1 MFGKFVSL
9 DESTSKRKRFDVAR
23 ILISTPVMEFI
34 SRPVTIT
41 IKGAQFKIKVTEEE
55 STEHLFRLKS
65 DYAFSNHEESEDSE
79 AWSLGSNAQSEYG
92 KEAYGIQGRSSH
104 YVEEQDAMNVADD
117 DVAFARWREEEKSVN
132 QMEDEEDR
140 KLKEKMESRVAVDV
154 SQARNLNL
162 DSLEVVPDSL
172 MCLESQ
178 EAANGRDNKCQA
190 EEEVRGSLERGEDDE
205 LTQRETDGPNEDG
218 LAARNTQNSEKAF
231 MGDPSGGRPD
241 GPMAEMGPMAQN
253 TDDNTKEDGLEPK
266 NKRNIGKQMNTEET
280 TGNFWKET
288 DSDLGGTADWIDRA
302 NRQNLRSKPKRKKA
316 RKARLCLEVYK
327 MSRICKEAMIQKK
340 GKGKGSHA
348 CSPTEKLPDFLP
360 GSQSLTAG
368 ASVGDSDIMKRNQ
381 SFRANQ
387 KHRGAKEIWETA
399 KEIGLVANGNEE
411 EITQKIEQ
419 MEIRDRKAKDRLRK
433 QCDEEDKTGVLGFWG
448 QNKVPVYIVNVYSPC
463 DIEGKR
469 LLWEEIKKAVTTS
482 RGNWCVLGD
491 FNAVKSQHERVG
503 SSGNIREM
511 REFKQFIHDSGL
523 VDLPLVGR
531 KFTCYHSNGNAIS
544 RLDRILL
551 SEEWLLNWEDVTQWG
566 LKRTISDHCPVIL
579 KNEKVDWGPK
589 PFRLFDV
596 WMEKPGFRELVE
608 ETWQSTEVQGW
619 KGFCLKEK
627 LKKLKNALK
636 SWSHNYMEEVDQKI
650 ANAEQII
657 ADLDKKGE
665 GQQLSEEEI
674 EERRE
679 GFAEL
684 WKNTRIKN
692 RMWQQKA
699 KRTWLR
705 EGDANTAFYH
715 KCFQNRKR
723 RNEINSILVNGRRC
737 EEVAVVKEEI
747 AKHFQNL
754 FTEEMWSRPKLENIS
769 FEQISEAQ
777 NCFLTAPFTEEE
789 IRAVVWDCDSS
800 KAPGPDGLNFRFVKL
815 FWGTIK
821 KEIMEFIQE
830 FHDTGRLVKGANE
843 SFVVLIPKVNDPE
856 KIEEYRPISLIGVMY
871 KILSK
876 LLANRLR
883 NVLDG
888 VIGDTQM
895 AFIAGRQ
902 LPESVVIANEVLDE
916 VKNKKR
922 KSFFFKADFEKAYD
936 NVCWN
941 FLDSMMN
948 KMGFSEKW
956 RKWIQECLK
965 TASISV
971 LINGSPSQQIK
982 MSKGLR
988 QGDPLSP
995 FLFLLVAEGLNGLI
1009 MKAISKGLLEGIKVG
1024 KGELS
1029 ISHLQFADDTL
1040 IMGEA
1045 KEENIWAVKCIMRSF
1060 ELVSGLK
1067 INYAKSQLMGV
1078 NVEEEWWQSKKHH
1091 VLERAD

>member
-1 MFGKFVSL
+1 MIILSLNARGIGGGGK
-9 DESTSKRKRFDVAR
+9 KRGILNLVKKERIEFLALQETKMERVDTRVCRALWGTNECEWVAK
-23 ILISTPVMEFI
+23 P
-34 SRPVTIT
+34 
-41 IKGAQFKIKVTEEE
+41 
-55 STEHLFRLKS
+55 
-65 DYAFSNHEESEDSE
+65 SN
-79 AWSLGSNAQSEYG
+79 
-92 KEAYGIQGRSSH
+92 GRSGGLLCIW
-104 YVEEQDAMNVADD
+104 D
-117 DVAFARWREEEKSVN
+117 
-132 QMEDEEDR
+132 
-140 KLKEKMESRVAVDV
+140 
-154 SQARNLNL
+154 
-162 DSLEVVPDSL
+162 
-172 MCLESQ
+172 
-178 EAANGRDNKCQA
+178 
-190 EEEVRGSLERGEDDE
+190 
-205 LTQRETDGPNEDG
+205 PNC
-218 LAARNTQNSEKAF
+218 F
-231 MGDPSGGRPD
+231 
-241 GPMAEMGPMAQN
+241 
-253 TDDNTKEDGLEPK
+253 
-266 NKRNIGKQMNTEET
+266 
-280 TGNFWKET
+280 
-288 DSDLGGTADWIDRA
+288 
-302 NRQNLRSKPKRKKA
+302 
-316 RKARLCLEVYK
+316 
-327 MSRICKEAMIQKK
+327 
-340 GKGKGSHA
+340 
-348 CSPTEKLPDFLP
+348 
-360 GSQSLTAG
+360 
-368 ASVGDSDIMKRNQ
+368 
-381 SFRANQ
+381 
-387 KHRGAKEIWETA
+387 
-399 KEIGLVANGNEE
+399 
-411 EITQKIEQ
+411 
-419 MEIRDRKAKDRLRK
+419 IRDKVFEGQNFL
-433 QCDEEDKTGVLGFWG
+433 GVFGFWG

-469 LLWEEIKKAVTTS
+469 LLWEEIKNAVTTS
-482 RGNWCVLGD
+482 RENWCVLGD

-551 SEEWLLNWEDVTQWG
+551 FEEWLLNWEDVTQWG

-692 RMWQQKA
+692 RMRQQKA
-699 KRTWLR
+699 RRTWLR

-723 RNEINSILVNGRRC
+723 RNEINSILVHGRQC

-789 IRAVVWDCDSS
+789 IRAAVWDCDNS

-916 VKNKKR
+916 VKNKK
-922 KSFFFKADFEKAYD
+922 
-936 NVCWN
+936 
-941 FLDSMMN
+941 
-948 KMGFSEKW
+948 
-956 RKWIQECLK
+956 
-965 TASISV
+965 
-971 LINGSPSQQIK
+971 
-982 MSKGLR
+982 
-988 QGDPLSP
+988 
-995 FLFLLVAEGLNGLI
+995 
-1009 MKAISKGLLEGIKVG
+1009 
-1024 KGELS
+1024 
-1029 ISHLQFADDTL
+1029 
-1040 IMGEA
+1040 
-1045 KEENIWAVKCIMRSF
+1045 
-1060 ELVSGLK
+1060 
-1067 INYAKSQLMGV
+1067 
-1078 NVEEEWWQSKKHH
+1078 
-1091 VLERAD
+1091 